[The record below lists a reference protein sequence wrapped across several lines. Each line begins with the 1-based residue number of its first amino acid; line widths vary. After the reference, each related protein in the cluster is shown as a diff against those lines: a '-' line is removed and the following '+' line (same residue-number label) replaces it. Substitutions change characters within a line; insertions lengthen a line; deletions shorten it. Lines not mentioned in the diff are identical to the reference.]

1 MSRNFD
7 LKADQHSSMSEEERR
22 EVQGTSDKRVFI
34 KSVSFFVNPDF
45 SFVTERRSFMA

>member
-1 MSRNFD
+1 MGIQRDIISRNFD

-34 KSVSFFVNPDF
+34 KSMLAFL
-45 SFVTERRSFMA
+45 